1 MVRYKKL
8 PINNKRDSSSLVCSE
23 EEDEIPK
30 LQKLSQESAS
40 RPTKRPFSVFDLMLA
55 MQREKLNKKH
65 GKTIIFAS
73 HDLKAV
79 KNMTNKVI
87 YLNTNIKYFGKT
99 NVFFAEG
106 INVYE
111 KFNLDG
117 I

>member
-1 MVRYKKL
+1 MNHQKDLTQNLKL
-8 PINNKRDSSSLVCSE
+8 YSINL
-23 EEDEIPK
+23 
-30 LQKLSQESAS
+30 L
-40 RPTKRPFSVFDLMLA
+40 
-55 MQREKLNKKH
+55 EKLNKKH